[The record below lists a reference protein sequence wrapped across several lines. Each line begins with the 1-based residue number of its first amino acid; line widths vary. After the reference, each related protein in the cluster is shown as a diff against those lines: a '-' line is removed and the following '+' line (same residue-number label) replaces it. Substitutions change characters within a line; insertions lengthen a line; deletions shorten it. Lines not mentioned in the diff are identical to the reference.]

1 MIWCRARLRSDD
13 GAASVEFALV
23 APLLLLIA
31 VAVLQ
36 LTLALHVRSV
46 MVQAASEGARLMAL
60 AGADSAAQVGAGTQR
75 TEQILAASIAGT
87 AVRTTTARVD
97 RSGPVPVAA
106 IDVTADLPLI
116 GLLGPTPM
124 TVTGR
129 AVLESTDELGAGF
142 RSAVVG

>member
-46 MVQAASEGARLMAL
+46 MVQADRKSIRLNSSHRSLSRMPS
-60 AGADSAAQVGAGTQR
+60 SA
-75 TEQILAASIAGT
+75 
-87 AVRTTTARVD
+87 
-97 RSGPVPVAA
+97 
-106 IDVTADLPLI
+106 
-116 GLLGPTPM
+116 
-124 TVTGR
+124 
-129 AVLESTDELGAGF
+129 
-142 RSAVVG
+142 